1 MFVSP
6 ILQAQPTP
14 HLFCSMKEGEDLAE
28 GSCSRNWTL
37 QDSLQREIG
46 DWEMISPGGWACGV
60 SLPNANA
67 SSLPGTTPAG
77 ASTLLNLDRSITQGP
92 PPYCQ
97 QLVHRPSK
105 GEGCSHPTKGGTR
118 RKGLVSSKE
127 AEIL

>member
-46 DWEMISPGGWACGV
+46 DWEMISPGAGPVV
-60 SLPNANA
+60 SHY
-67 SSLPGTTPAG
+67 
-77 ASTLLNLDRSITQGP
+77 QM
-92 PPYCQ
+92 Q
-97 QLVHRPSK
+97 MQVHCLAQRLQEPQP
-105 GEGCSHPTKGGTR
+105 C
-118 RKGLVSSKE
+118 
-127 AEIL
+127 